1 MASLRTLMTS
11 GLLLK
16 EETTSVPCGSGHS
29 RRVSRERAGRGR
41 HSGVIKPRHRGT
53 ELLAC
58 AGLRVP

>member
-1 MASLRTLMTS
+1 MTS

-16 EETTSVPCGSGHS
+16 EETTSMSCGSGHS

-41 HSGVIKPRHRGT
+41 HSGAIKPRHRGT